1 MKWFKGGRI
10 GLQGP
15 GEPAGK
21 PDRSWRPPLDV
32 ELPCV
37 ARRGGFFPSSHLSFS
52 FFLVVVV
59 APSLTPALTI
69 TPTDV
74 RVCVAPP
81 KRSCRSTS
89 TTTTSKSKST
99 KDLVNETNEGR
110 RVREMR

>member
-110 RVREMR
+110 RVGEMR